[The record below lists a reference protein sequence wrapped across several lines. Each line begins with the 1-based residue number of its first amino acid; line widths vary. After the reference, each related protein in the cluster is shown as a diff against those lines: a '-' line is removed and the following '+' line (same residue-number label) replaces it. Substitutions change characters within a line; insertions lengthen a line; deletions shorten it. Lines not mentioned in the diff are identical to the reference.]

1 MGERPPF
8 DWHRP
13 IGPSEAQKA
22 RDAERMSQLAVEAM
36 KRQVKAM
43 LTDPTPATPD
53 EADLLETAWG
63 IIANAGGG
71 DWTTQTY
78 EWASAAARWRS
89 DYFAYL
95 DSRQQGDAVAGVYRE
110 RARLVAA
117 LARLYPAS
125 LERADPSPGFE
136 WVVYVDLPT
145 GQASWHVSDDDLDL
159 FDGGP
164 PLRLLRL
171 WGRFDPQHRRVG
183 RRALV
188 VVGLGWVPLMALAL
202 FSGAYGHPEILDAF
216 VRDASVH
223 ARSLLAAP
231 LLVLAEAVCIPRLG
245 AIAQSLCT
253 RGIVP
258 SS

>member
-159 FDGGP
+159 FDGTPRGQ
-164 PLRLLRL
+164 
-171 WGRFDPQHRRVG
+171 GRKWDGHDDAEKHRRVDALG
-183 RRALV
+183 RGDAVAARVDEAMVGRVARALCDERGEDWDWTV
-188 VVGLGWVPLMALAL
+188 AHDPGFADALRTDAREALLGVG
-202 FSGAYGHPEILDAF
+202 D
-216 VRDASVH
+216 RDGGQ
-223 ARSLLAAP
+223 R
-231 LLVLAEAVCIPRLG
+231 
-245 AIAQSLCT
+245 
-253 RGIVP
+253 
-258 SS
+258 